1 MQLRRLLPA
10 ALYALSLAATAGAEP
25 RWTVVHSESMIVM
38 GDQSANTLRD
48 VAQELEQFRAV
59 LGRLSSNGQPAP
71 TAPTLVYVFGTQ
83 KAFEPFLP
91 LHNGKP
97 VPLGGYFQRNADTNT
112 IALSTEGFADD
123 ATVVFHEYSHLLVGT
138 AVRSIP
144 VWLNEGLAEY
154 YSTFRLKS
162 GGKGANIGLA
172 IARHVQ
178 LLRQRF
184 IPLSQLLAVDQSSEL
199 YNEGE
204 RRSIFYAESWALTHY
219 LMTEL
224 PSGQSLINQ
233 YASAIAGGAVPEQ
246 AFTATFGMTPA
257 AFEPKLRDYL
267 RGLTFKAW
275 VYTFDERLQQGAALP
290 PKVLAPAEADAWLGD
305 LQLRIQRT
313 GEAARRIESAA
324 IAAPDNAA
332 TQLALARLRL
342 SQDRTDEAWPPLEAA
357 LRLAP
362 EDFAIQYRGGVTALQ
377 YVDRATGAR
386 EADLEGRAHDAL
398 TRAAALDANSPDTF
412 AWLAYASLRRQ
423 AWDEAARAI
432 ARAIGLAPGRTEFRI
447 RQADIMILR
456 GFPNVARP
464 MLQDIATRSAD
475 KLSAESA
482 RRRLDALD
490 AAALPRTAAVAATPP
505 PVPGAAPP
513 SPPRPQTSR
522 FRLDLRRVQDGEQRA
537 FGRLT
542 AVECAGGRV
551 LFHVEADGRDL
562 VTASARFADVDLV
575 RYTDS
580 KESTLGCGARVPPD
594 PVYVTWRTDKP
605 AGWPGAIAGVV
616 VAVEFLPLD
625 YVP

>member
-1 MQLRRLLPA
+1 MKLPHLLPA
-10 ALYALSLAATAGAEP
+10 LLCALSVAAGAGAEP
-25 RWTVVHSESMIVM
+25 RWTVIHSESMTVM

-48 VAQELEQFRAV
+48 VALELEQFRAI

-71 TAPTLVYVFGTQ
+71 AAPTLVYVFGTR

-97 VPLGGYFQRNADTNT
+97 AQVGGYFQRNVDTNT

-123 ATVVFHEYSHLLVGT
+123 AAVVFHEYSHLLVGT

-154 YSTFRLKS
+154 FSTFRLKS

-224 PSGQSLINQ
+224 PNGPALINQ
-233 YASAIAGGAVPEQ
+233 YASAIAGGAAPEQ
-246 AFTATFGMTPA
+246 AFAATFGLAPA

-275 VYTFDERLQQGAALP
+275 VYTFDERLQKTAPIPEQILT
-290 PKVLAPAEADAWLGD
+290 PAEAEAWLGD

-324 IAAPDNAA
+324 AAAPDNAA
-332 TQLALARLRL
+332 AQLMLARLRL
-342 SQDRTDEAWPPLEAA
+342 SQDRDEEAWPPLEKA
-357 LRLAP
+357 LGLAP
-362 EDFAIQYRGGVTALQ
+362 EDFAIQYRAGVASLQ
-377 YVDRATGAR
+377 YLERAPAAKQT
-386 EADLEGRAHDAL
+386 DLERQAHDAL
-398 TRAAALDANSPDTF
+398 AKAAELQSNSPDTF
-412 AWLAYASLRRQ
+412 AWLAYASLRQR
-423 AWDEAARAI
+423 AWDDAARAI
-432 ARAIGLAPGRTEFRI
+432 ARAIGLAPGRVEFRI

-456 GFPNVARP
+456 GSPNVARP
-464 MLQDIATRSAD
+464 MLTEIAARSAD
-475 KLSAESA
+475 KLAADSA
-482 RRRLDALD
+482 RRRLEALD
-490 AAALPRTAAVAATPP
+490 AAMVPRTAAAATAAVAGDAP
-505 PVPGAAPP
+505 AAP
-513 SPPRPQTSR
+513 RRTASR
-522 FRLDLRRVQDGEQRA
+522 IRLDLRRVQDGEQRA

-542 AVECAGGRV
+542 AVECIAGRV
-551 LFHVEADGRDL
+551 QFHVTAEGRDL
-562 VTASARFADVDLV
+562 VTAAAQFADVDLV
-575 RYTDS
+575 RFTES
-580 KESTLGCGARVPPD
+580 KETTLSCGARTVSD
-594 PVYVTWRTDKP
+594 PVYVTWRADKP
-605 AGWPGAIAGVV
+605 KSWPDALAGVA
-616 VAVEFLPLD
+616 VALEFLPAD
-625 YVP
+625 FVP